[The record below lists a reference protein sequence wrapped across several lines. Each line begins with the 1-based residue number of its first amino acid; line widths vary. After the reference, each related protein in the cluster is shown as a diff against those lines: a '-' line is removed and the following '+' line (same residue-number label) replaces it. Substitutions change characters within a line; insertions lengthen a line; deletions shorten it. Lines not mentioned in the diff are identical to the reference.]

1 MKQFA
6 LVALLLTGCSCISHS
21 GSSPTPPSG
30 GAVFAS
36 LLTNMNYSLK
46 NEALCQ
52 VTSASQPNTPLTL
65 GQHLATAFSLS
76 YQSTNSLT
84 ISSQCNL
91 SKYETENGQ
100 VKDMWDC
107 SLNLVENNPKNEF
120 ISNSNIAFGLDL
132 KTLSLIPNTIRC
144 L

>member
-1 MKQFA
+1 MKQLA

-30 GAVFAS
+30 EAVFAS
-36 LLTNMNYSLK
+36 LLANMSYSLK
-46 NEALCQ
+46 DEPLCQ
-52 VTSASQPNTPLTL
+52 VTSASQPDMALTL

-76 YQSTNSLT
+76 YQSTNSLSV
-84 ISSQCNL
+84 SSQCNL
-91 SKYETENGQ
+91 SKYETKNGQ

-107 SLNLVENNPKNEF
+107 SLNLVEHTPAKEF
-120 ISNSNIAFGLDL
+120 VSNSNIAFGLDL